1 MPSGNVRG
9 VTART
14 ADGHP
19 LVCGGEY
26 TPFSCLEYVP
36 ASQSWI
42 DGPALLYDRDN
53 AGGTELPDGTFWFIS
68 GNSQTT
74 SELYVNGEFVEG
86 PSLAD
91 ITTSSYMCATPIS
104 DVLTFV
110 GGPSAYIYDWSQGTF
125 ENVDDGFEFSAYE
138 AQCGTY
144 IAADGSKQLVVAG
157 GDSQSRSRIL
167 DVETRTWREGPRLPN
182 QLSLAP
188 TWQRQ
193 DTFVIFGGYSR
204 ELSRSVNTIL
214 EFDRMEELWITRD
227 ETLSEN
233 KHFMFLTD
241 VESDIF
247 CI

>member
-1 MPSGNVRG
+1 M
-9 VTART
+9 
-14 ADGHP
+14 
-19 LVCGGEY
+19 
-26 TPFSCLEYVP
+26 
-36 ASQSWI
+36 
-42 DGPALLYDRDN
+42 
-53 AGGTELPDGTFWFIS
+53 
-68 GNSQTT
+68 
-74 SELYVNGEFVEG
+74 
-86 PSLAD
+86 
-91 ITTSSYMCATPIS
+91 
-104 DVLTFV
+104 
-110 GGPSAYIYDWSQGTF
+110 
-125 ENVDDGFEFSAYE
+125 
-138 AQCGTY
+138 
-144 IAADGSKQLVVAG
+144 
-157 GDSQSRSRIL
+157 
-167 DVETRTWREGPRLPN
+167 ETRTWREGPRLPN